1 MLFSKQLLPTG
12 AAQVFYYM
20 ERALWAHCCF
30 CFTPRHLPPPAF
42 SWRRGVFV
50 PVQGLAPTLEYSRHK
65 SQPLGPNGRIQT
77 VAIACSTGLGEAPSW
92 HRDIF
97 LTAGAHPLTSVK
109 PWCRS
114 ACTKFLKPPK
124 QMAHEIWTH
133 TTTNIGLTCPC
144 LKRQRNQ
151 LSYSFSGCNS
161 SWYQGKQRWKY
172 FSKALS
178 KTFASTSWM
187 TEHVHT
193 LCDAGSRRRISHF
206 RMSQESN
213 TFQRRGSWCFLLLP
227 ACFHSAP
234 VNGKH

>member
-1 MLFSKQLLPTG
+1 M
-12 AAQVFYYM
+12 
-20 ERALWAHCCF
+20 
-30 CFTPRHLPPPAF
+30 
-42 SWRRGVFV
+42 
-50 PVQGLAPTLEYSRHK
+50 
-65 SQPLGPNGRIQT
+65 
-77 VAIACSTGLGEAPSW
+77 VAIACSAGLCEALSW

-109 PWCRS
+109 PFCQS
-114 ACTKFLKPPK
+114 ARTKFLKPPK
-124 QMAHEIWTH
+124 QVAHEIWTH

-206 RMSQESN
+206 RTSQESN
-213 TFQRRGSWCFLLLP
+213 TFQWRGSWCFLLLP
-227 ACFHSAP
+227 AFTQLQSMENTNRRVHKILQFITLIVQIHYLS
-234 VNGKH
+234 V